1 MSLLSQIED
10 KGAVLEWSPIQ
21 ALPNLVALG
30 TKVMVE
36 KMDIP
41 KKLQRG
47 YTNVLYFCWLSLSH
61 IAAFIFLALLF

>member
-36 KMDIP
+36 KMDIS
-41 KKLQRG
+41 KLQRG
-47 YTNVLYFCWLSLSH
+47 YTKVLYFCWLSLSH
-61 IAAFIFLALLF
+61 IDFTFLVLLL